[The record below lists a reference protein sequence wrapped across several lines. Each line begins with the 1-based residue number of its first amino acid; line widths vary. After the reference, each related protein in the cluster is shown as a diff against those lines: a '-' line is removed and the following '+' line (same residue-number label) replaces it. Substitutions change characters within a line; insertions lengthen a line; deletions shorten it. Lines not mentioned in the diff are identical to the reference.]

1 MPRKIVDFPLKR
13 INVNGRR
20 CSRRRRRLRQAGRPA
35 LWFSKLSLSS
45 VLYVA

>member
-20 CSRRRRRLRQAGRPA
+20 CSRRRRLSQAGRPA
-35 LWFSKLSLSS
+35 LWFSKLSLNC